1 MTLVPVASPVQ
12 EKKEEPADSA
22 MTMNFQE
29 VKAFI
34 FDLDYTLIDSSE
46 GIVHCFN
53 EARKSAGESEVPFEK
68 IKARIGIP
76 IEQTFEL
83 YGSDDPLARR
93 DDFRKLAR
101 EGTMAERS
109 FLLPGVKEAIPAF
122 AVAGFRLAVAST
134 KSRAEIEAVLERLEL
149 ISFFEA
155 MVGSDEVPNAKPAP
169 DSLLLLL
176 EKMGL
181 AAEEAVYVGDHVVD
195 VQAARG
201 AGMPVVA
208 VRGGPVNEEELK
220 KELPDALVNNVAGIL
235 DMLSAGLR

>member
-1 MTLVPVASPVQ
+1 MKT
-12 EKKEEPADSA
+12 
-22 MTMNFQE
+22 NFLKA
-29 VKAFI
+29 KAFI

-53 EARKSAGESEVPFEK
+53 EARKRAGESEVSAEK

-83 YGSDDPLARR
+83 YGSDGPLARR

-101 EGTMAERS
+101 EGAMADRS

-122 AVAGFRLAVAST
+122 AEKGFRLAVAST
-134 KSRAEIEAVLERLEL
+134 KSHAEIEAILERLEL
-149 ISFFEA
+149 NSFFEEI
-155 MVGSDEVPNAKPAP
+155 VGSDEVQNAKPAP

-181 AAEEAVYVGDHVVD
+181 AAEEAVYVGDHAVD
-195 VQAARG
+195 VQAARS

-208 VRGGPVNEEELK
+208 VRGGPVTEEELK
-220 KELPDALVNNVAGIL
+220 KELPDVLVNNVAGIL
-235 DMLSAGLR
+235 DMLDAGLR